1 MGPPPCDVD
10 YLPTVEKALEEMLGR
25 TGPSSA
31 DRPQPHLDLQVLA
44 PGTSWPLPHQP
55 QHGGPKAAEGVTLEA
70 VEQQESIA
78 AQVVRCCLLAQQ
90 AELAQRQ
97 QVLSR
102 RLPSLQEVFT
112 MHVMCDYTPT
122 HPKHLPK
129 SKWASV
135 ERLAIQL
142 EHYAP
147 AEVKQL
153 GRSGL
158 KQMITVWF
166 ADHPAFAGLPF
177 SAWCKKLK
185 DDSPQAQPR
194 GQVIKFSFEYTPRL
208 TDTVGV
214 SIWN

>member
-1 MGPPPCDVD
+1 MGPPSNFFPR
-10 YLPTVEKALEEMLGR
+10 VEEAVEEMLWT
-25 TGPSSA
+25 TGPSST
-31 DRPQPHLDLQVLA
+31 DRPQPHLQVLA
-44 PGTSWPLPHQP
+44 PATTWPLPHQP

-185 DDSPQAQPR
+185 DDSPQAQR
-194 GQVIKFSFEYTPRL
+194 RDHVIKFSFEHTPRL
-208 TDTVGV
+208 TSAGV